1 MNEAV
6 MSSGVVWIVT
16 DDVIETEEATG
27 GRDSNAERNP
37 YEDVDSQPVKSV
49 RRGVPVSAE
58 KLQQGMVDFVS
69 VMGKVLQQTKAQTG
83 ELTGLEL
90 DEVEIQVE
98 VNGEGQLSLLGS
110 GGKLGMKS
118 AMKLKF
124 KTKKP

>member
-1 MNEAV
+1 